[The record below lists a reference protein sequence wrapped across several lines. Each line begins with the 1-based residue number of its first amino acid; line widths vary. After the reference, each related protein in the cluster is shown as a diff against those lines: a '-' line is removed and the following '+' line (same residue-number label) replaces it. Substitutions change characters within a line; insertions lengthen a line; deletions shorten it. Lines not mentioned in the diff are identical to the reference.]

1 MVNTNTSSECA
12 ETKNKGRK
20 TNKQT
25 NQKEGVWQAA
35 KTQRDRIWSR
45 RQRVPGTRSKIMEKE
60 NRKTATTKIT
70 GFAHRGKNS
79 AFSSLLFAFSSFHHS
94 LKQTHSH
101 VSCSQNGHSAAP
113 FSFNVRVLFFFFL
126 LLFFGR
132 LAGFFSP
139 LFSPAPLNIV
149 KKKKKVKR
157 GSTEVFAAL
166 LRQPH
171 AHVQ

>member
-45 RQRVPGTRSKIMEKE
+45 RQQVPGKRSKIMEKE
-60 NRKTATTKIT
+60 NGKTATTKIT

-113 FSFNVRVLFFFFL
+113 FSFNVRVLFFSSSL
-126 LLFFGR
+126 LWASR
-132 LAGFFSP
+132 RVFFSSFFP
-139 LFSPAPLNIV
+139 CSAQHCQ
-149 KKKKKVKR
+149 KKKK
-157 GSTEVFAAL
+157 
-166 LRQPH
+166 
-171 AHVQ
+171 

>member
-35 KTQRDRIWSR
+35 KTQRDRIRSR
-45 RQRVPGTRSKIMEKE
+45 RQRVPGKRSKIMEKE

-113 FSFNVRVLFFFFL
+113 FSFNVRVLFFFFFSSL
-126 LLFFGR
+126 GVSQGFFLLFF
-132 LAGFFSP
+132 P
-139 LFSPAPLNIV
+139 LLRSTLS